1 MKELLWN
8 YYFFIEAEGNI
19 NTVNGQDMMRELSA
33 VCARLKLV
41 GAYRTFR
48 HES

>member
-19 NTVNGQDMMRELSA
+19 NTSNGQDMLKELGA
-33 VCARLKLV
+33 LCARLKLV
-41 GAYRTFR
+41 GSYQTYR
-48 HES
+48 